1 LTILQAV
8 DQRPDAVQLI
18 APFIVFIARNW
29 ICSQNFL
36 ECSAA
41 IKYHFW
47 FPWDDVFGVGLIR
60 MACSK
65 DGLVTVERQGGG
77 AAKWEIEV
85 DTLKQELK
93 QAGSD
98 FLEH

>member
-1 LTILQAV
+1 
-8 DQRPDAVQLI
+8 
-18 APFIVFIARNW
+18 
-29 ICSQNFL
+29 
-36 ECSAA
+36 
-41 IKYHFW
+41 
-47 FPWDDVFGVGLIR
+47 